1 MCFQDFLQGE
11 TSGRVLPKPAVLYN
25 LPDSHP
31 LGLTNRVI
39 VAVVFVAVPLL
50 YTWIMVLR
58 FVGDRYVRAS
68 RILNHKKKL
77 LECAKNNEM
86 DSCNLS

>member
-1 MCFQDFLQGE
+1 MSVLLSFQDFLQGE

-31 LGLTNRVI
+31 LVLTNSVI

-58 FVGDRYVRAS
+58 FVGDRYVFTS
-68 RILNHKKKL
+68 RISKSQSLKH
-77 LECAKNNEM
+77 C
-86 DSCNLS
+86 

>member
-1 MCFQDFLQGE
+1 M
-11 TSGRVLPKPAVLYN
+11 LPKPAVLYN

-31 LGLTNRVI
+31 LVLTNSVI

-58 FVGDRYVRAS
+58 FVGDRYTLYVCFPHFEIAEP
-68 RILNHKKKL
+68 KTL
-77 LECAKNNEM
+77 LECAKNI
-86 DSCNLS
+86 